1 MVYRMDMGLRYAD
14 HRPYVFPG
22 RLEELTGPTSGT
34 VELPAYLDWSGAQRV
49 YDLGNPAERNIL
61 YERVIRE
68 AMTVEDLGRY
78 LNAGVL
84 AQVWRHLYLP
94 TRLRREWERRFPQLA
109 RAVA

>member
-1 MVYRMDMGLRYAD
+1 MVYRMDMGLRYSD
-14 HRPYVFPG
+14 HRPYLLPA
-22 RLEELTGPTSGT
+22 RLEELTGPTSGK
-34 VELPAYLDWSGAQRV
+34 VELPADLDWSGARRV

-84 AQVWRHLYLP
+84 ARIWRHLYLP
-94 TRLRREWERRFPQLA
+94 PRLRREWERRFPQLA